1 MEKVTLKYYFVNI
14 YLLTKKLN
22 IYDCSAH
29 RPTRK
34 YKNINVSFRILVIVS
49 KVQRLHF
56 AMYLKW
62 QKLAFL
68 DETPLAAMSN

>member
-14 YLLTKKLN
+14 YLLTEKLN

-34 YKNINVSFRILVIVS
+34 YKNINVSFRMRLCKNSILFPLQTAPI
-49 KVQRLHF
+49 LLWLTF
-56 AMYLKW
+56 
-62 QKLAFL
+62 LANEKF
-68 DETPLAAMSN
+68 